1 MNERTG
7 FDPQRLSEGFT
18 GQEHLLGLVARSQTR
33 QDWVEEVAAQT
44 ERQSAIFVELIN
56 KCPFGIYIVGD
67 DMRIVAMNE
76 RSQNGA
82 FRNVRP
88 VIGRLFREAM
98 DILWPAATAQKI
110 VGHFA
115 ETLAT
120 GRPYYSR
127 EFVAPRADTGELEG
141 YEWEL
146 QRTKLPGGRLGV
158 ICFYFDSTELRT
170 AQRALEESATRQQL
184 LIEELNH
191 RVKNTL
197 MVVQAMALQSFG
209 RDVAA
214 DKRDAFQSRLQALAK
229 AHDTLTKV
237 SWDWV
242 SLSEV
247 VAGALE
253 GCGMMHRTKV
263 GGPPVWMQPQTAVS
277 IAMALHELCTN
288 AIKYGALSAEGGQ
301 VDLEWTIDT
310 TQSPVLRMSWKES
323 GGPPVTPPQRRG
335 FGSRMLQRALAGAL
349 RGTVKLDFAPTGLV
363 CTIEAHNDAVFR
375 V

>member
-229 AHDTLTKV
+229 AHDTL
-237 SWDWV
+237 DQGQ
-242 SLSEV
+242 L
-247 VAGALE
+247 GL
-253 GCGMMHRTKV
+253 GQPV
-263 GGPPVWMQPQTAVS
+263 GGGCRRPGRVRHDASHQGWWAASVD
-277 IAMALHELCTN
+277 AAANCGFDRDGAARALHQRD
-288 AIKYGALSAEGGQ
+288 Q
-301 VDLEWTIDT
+301 VW
-310 TQSPVLRMSWKES
+310 RAF
-323 GGPPVTPPQRRG
+323 RR
-335 FGSRMLQRALAGAL
+335 RR
-349 RGTVKLDFAPTGLV
+349 TG
-363 CTIEAHNDAVFR
+363 
-375 V
+375 